1 MKKIC
6 IKPTLKCNYNCP
18 TCQERRNL
26 HRNIFNDK
34 QLNYND
40 WIKILNESAELGV
53 NDISISGAEPL
64 FYNKLI
70 GLINTCRNLNFKR
83 IGINTNAS
91 MLTQQQSDDLF
102 DSGLTCINISLTNFT
117 NKEYMKAKGITNKN
131 ALKNTLDNIYYFNK
145 HKTKNISSNDMI
157 FLTKLNLFKLPEIFM
172 RAKFLCFDTVSVDV
186 LEGNWNDDTYKIT
199 NDDIK
204 LFEDKYL
211 NKIDERFRYRIGQ
224 LLDRLKNNIYK
235 DYSIC
240 DIPGNFCII
249 LANGDLHPCNILEY
263 THEECI
269 NLFDYDIS
277 LIKAMRSDYIKNFI
291 VNKSNYCDVC
301 QINVGENFLL

>member
-6 IKPTLKCNYNCP
+6 IKPTIKCNYNCP

-26 HRNIFNDK
+26 YRNISNDK
-34 QLNYND
+34 QLTYNN
-40 WIKILNESAELGV
+40 WVKILNESSKLGV
-53 NDISISGAEPL
+53 NDISISGGEPL
-64 FYNKLI
+64 FYDKLI
-70 GLINTCRNLNFKR
+70 ELINTCGNLNFKR

-91 MLTQQQSDDLF
+91 VLTQQLSDNLF
-102 DSGLTCINISLTNFT
+102 DSKLTCINISLTNFT
-117 NKEYMKAKGITNKN
+117 NEEYMLAKGIINKN
-131 ALKNTLDNIYYFNK
+131 IFKNTIDNIYYFNK
-145 HKTKNISSNDMI
+145 HKPNHISSNNMI

-172 RAKFLCFDTVSVDV
+172 RAKFLNFDTISVDL
-186 LEGNWNDDTYKIT
+186 LEGNWNNDIYKIT

-211 NKIDERFRYRIGQ
+211 GKMNNKFIHQISQ
-224 LLDRLKNNIYK
+224 LLNRLRNNIYK
-235 DYSIC
+235 DYLTC

-277 LIKAMRSDYIKNFI
+277 LIKAMQSDYIKNFI
-291 VNKSNYCDVC
+291 INKSNYCDVC
-301 QINVGENFLL
+301 QINIGESFIL